1 MSEPFSLAKHHITV
15 SNVIRNPIAAE
26 LYEQALVRERGTAIT
41 STGALVALS
50 GAKTGRSPKDK
61 RIVEHA
67 ESDKNIWWG
76 PVNIKM
82 TDHIFLT
89 NRERAVDYLN
99 TREQLYVLDGYA
111 GWDPKC
117 STASKFASFLRPRL
131 PRALHAQHAHPPE
144 RGRPERRSASRTSPS
159 TTPVASREPLHE
171 R

>member
-15 SNVIRNPIAAE
+15 SNVIRNPIPAE
-26 LYEQALVRERGTAIT
+26 LYEQGLVREKGTAIT

-67 ESDKNIWWG
+67 DSSGNIWWG

-89 NRERAVDYLN
+89 NRERAIDYLN
-99 TREQLYVLDGYA
+99 TRENLYVVDGYA
-111 GWDPKC
+111 GWDPAYRLKVRIIC
-117 STASKFASFLRPRL
+117 ARAYHALFMRNMLIRPTAEELKDFGDPDF
-131 PRALHAQHAHPPE
+131 
-144 RGRPERRSASRTSPS
+144 T
-159 TTPVASREPLHE
+159 
-171 R
+171 